1 MPLTPEELADRAMT
15 EVPELTNLVA
25 KELKRTGWLF
35 LRLRQGKPGWAL
47 GSGFPDFFAIRGSQH
62 AFIELKREREDLD
75 PDQLVWREAVRKAG
89 FRHFTFRPSDW
100 RLGRIREVLK

>member
-1 MPLTPEELADRAMT
+1 MTPEEQADLAMT

-25 KELKRTGWLF
+25 KELRRTGWLF
-35 LRLRQGKPGWAL
+35 LRLRQGRPGWAL
-47 GSGFPDFFAIRGSQH
+47 GSGFPDFFAIRGRRH

-75 PDQLVWREAVRKAG
+75 PEQVKWREAVLKAG

-100 RLGRIREVLK
+100 RTGRVQELLK